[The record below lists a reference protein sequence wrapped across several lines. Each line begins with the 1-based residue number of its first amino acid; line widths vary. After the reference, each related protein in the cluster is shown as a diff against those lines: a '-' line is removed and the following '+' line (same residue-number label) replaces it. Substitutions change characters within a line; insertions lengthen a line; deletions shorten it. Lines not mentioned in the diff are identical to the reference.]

1 MADTLSI
8 DARSNLQ
15 KAIADLQSLEKAL
28 YGTEGAGKKA
38 GAGADSAGAKIEK
51 QGKSAKGAAKEND
64 ELTSALN
71 RLGGAFSAVAIGQ
84 FVKSSVDL
92 VIKQQATINVLE
104 ATLGSAAKANEE
116 YERLRNTT
124 EVLGIEFFNTAQ
136 QYARFIASAVQAGT
150 SLDSARNTFE
160 GFLIAARGVN
170 LSAFEVEL
178 GVRALGQIA
187 NKGVVNME
195 ELRQQF
201 AERVPG
207 AMAVTAAALGIT
219 TDRLFELTEKGELTA
234 DTFFERVGPS
244 LAKAFGPAAQK
255 NADSMVA
262 ALARVG
268 NAVDRI
274 KFSFADAFAKELADA
289 AKVASDGSKTIEQ
302 AAASIGRSIGDM
314 AKEAGRSIPL
324 LSTFFVTTVSGFSSM
339 RDLVKI
345 AVDGLVGSYLF
356 GLSKM
361 SQGMA
366 IFLNALPGVPEAITK
381 HFQKATVGLKDASD
395 QWFSY
400 SKSAVDSF
408 NKSSANAQQSIS
420 ELFGVTKSEVAKA
433 AAATVADIESI
444 DRAAKG
450 FGRSVESSTPS
461 LEEWGRAVEGW
472 GRSTRDSLPEVS
484 KVAVNVQDLID
495 RMKEAP
501 GAFDDGAIAVDAF
514 AKRMDQLNKDA
525 TLAATA
531 INKLISEKGLK
542 GLSAGEIASI
552 TSAIENL
559 VKKFDFKD
567 IPDEIKKLAE
577 TFHVS
582 LNPEVDDLRKKF
594 LGLDKEIE
602 NTILV
607 AEQLLA
613 ESGGALSPAVFA
625 KIKDEVARLIKAMDF
640 KDIPPR
646 LKALADAFGV
656 STTETKKN
664 TEATKQASAAQRELL
679 QEINRVTD
687 ALQRQAES
695 SKEAAKENK
704 EEIAEL
710 EKKFLTGLD
719 PEELN
724 RLNDLKDNQANLDR
738 QAAKDA
744 EAAADAQQLLV
755 DASLAAGQTAEAAS
769 VQYDKAAT
777 SLLGVEQASLNAR
790 DRLLELQ
797 AAFAASGGAAG
808 QFAVPGGSPSVPGAP
823 QGPQGPIPPGAAPL
837 NQGFGPNA
845 NEFQFTGLSAQGP
858 GWGTP
863 GVDFSNQPI
872 DLFRALDAGVEG
884 TDPNVIAQML
894 VEQWTSAADKALL
907 EAVKET
913 PSAAPV
919 RIESVKQGAI
929 GTIPNAFGVEPGPG
943 GNAEQVIQKITNVQE
958 AADQA
963 GDVLVDAFESGGA
976 SMFNLGIASK
986 DAAKEIKG
994 VGDAVNKDFVGPIQQ
1009 ATTAAEGLPDG
1020 IIAAGQ
1026 ALEGASA
1033 SGIDYTQAIKRAE
1046 GATGD
1051 LGFTAESAA
1060 GSIAA
1065 AATATESLASR
1076 AADLSDR
1083 AADGQRE
1090 VANLSKERVKLL
1102 EREVILLEKINK
1114 LYGGE
1119 AVDISDIPPLS

>member
-8 DARSNLQ
+8 EAKTKLAEALSQLNAL
-15 KAIADLQSLEKAL
+15 AASLGL
-28 YGTEGAGKKA
+28 LG
-38 GAGADSAGAKIEK
+38 K
-51 QGKSAKGAAKEND
+51 QGTTAAGGLNQAGNAAGTMATKGQQAAQSTSQLSSAIGTLQGALA
-64 ELTSALN
+64 
-71 RLGGAFSAVAIGQ
+71 AVGIGQ
-84 FVKSSVDL
+84 FVKDSTDL
-92 VIKQQATINVLE
+92 FVQQEQAINILAGATGDIGTAREEFERWRHVTE
-104 ATLGSAAKANEE
+104 TLG
-116 YERLRNTT
+116 L
-124 EVLGIEFFNTAQ
+124 EFNKSSIL
-136 QYARFIASAVQAGT
+136 YARLLVTAEQAGIPIEN
-150 SLDSARNTFE
+150 ARAAAD
-160 GFLIAARGVN
+160 GLAIAQRAMN
-170 LSAFEVEL
+170 LSSYDAELAF
-178 GVRALGQIA
+178 RALGQIA
-187 NKGVVNME
+187 NKTVVNME
-195 ELRQQF
+195 ELRQQLG
-201 AERVPG
+201 ERVAG
-207 AMAVTAAALGIT
+207 VMLALSQRMGIT
-219 TDRLFELTEKGELTA
+219 TRELFSLAETGELTA
-234 DTFFERVGPS
+234 DVFFQ
-244 LAKAFGPAAQK
+244 KFGPAMAEAFKDQAIQ
-255 NADSMVA
+255 NADSLAANLERIGNAGRRIQVEFATGFADELNRAIGESAVATESAESGFRDLGEVVGFAAGVIGAILSKWHAIRSFFADVTGGLLGLTGSVLKSTQGLVGAYGFAESAVWRLAA
-262 ALARVG
+262 ALAR
-268 NAVDRI
+268 
-274 KFSFADAFAKELADA
+274 L
-289 AKVASDGSKTIEQ
+289 SK
-302 AAASIGRSIGDM
+302 D
-314 AKEAGRSIPL
+314 KEAEAAFRKMAENAKNYGVEINKYGDAL
-324 LSTFFVTTVSGFSSM
+324 IETGFAM
-339 RDLVKI
+339 L
-345 AVDGLVGSYLF
+345 
-356 GLSKM
+356 
-361 SQGMA
+361 
-366 IFLNALPGVPEAITK
+366 
-381 HFQKATVGLKDASD
+381 
-395 QWFSY
+395 
-400 SKSAVDSF
+400 
-408 NKSSANAQQSIS
+408 
-420 ELFGVTKSEVAKA
+420 EVAK
-433 AAATVADIESI
+433 DQRKFQEST
-444 DRAAKG
+444 DNAAKATDHAKD
-450 FGRSVESSTPS
+450 EINA
-461 LEEWGRAVEGW
+461 LAEGANTV
-472 GRSTRDSLPEVS
+472 GGEFNKLDPEVA
-484 KVAVNVQDLID
+484 KFID
-495 RMKEAP
+495 RMNDLGEKSN
-501 GAFDDGAIAVDAF
+501 IAV
-514 AKRMDQLNKDA
+514 
-525 TLAATA
+525 LA
-531 INKLISEKGLK
+531 
-542 GLSAGEIASI
+542 
-552 TSAIENL
+552 
-559 VKKFDFKD
+559 
-567 IPDEIKKLAE
+567 IKKLM
-577 TFHVS
+577 
-582 LNPEVDDLRKKF
+582 D
-594 LGLDKEIE
+594 
-602 NTILV
+602 
-607 AEQLLA
+607 QQ
-613 ESGGALSPAVFA
+613 GGALNPSQLAA
-625 KIKDEVARLIKAMDF
+625 ARNEVEKLVRAYDF
-640 KDIPPR
+640 KDIPPE
-646 LKALADAFGV
+646 LMEVAKALGV

-1033 SGIDYTQAIKRAE
+1033 SGVDYTQAIKRAE

-1060 GSIAA
+1060 GSIASAAGA
-1065 AATATESLASR
+1065 AATMAEQ